1 MGRREDARAAAG
13 ALHRHA
19 ETISDACY
27 LGQGQI
33 DEIPDNNTMISALQK
48 NKLAYP
54 IDGLSGY
61 QLHGKVRGLFD
72 HVTRRHRYRE
82 SHSRLAG
89 LVEDLES
96 QIHSYQRA
104 KTKVHSDADFALSQ
118 VKEIVMDIMDALGDT
133 VEMFHSVVNDEFSV
147 VSDIDERIR
156 QTRRCIDD
164 ISKINVV
171 FESLGVNY
179 MQDWVGH
186 DLQLE
191 NLLMKVLKSHV
202 DRCLMDL
209 VASGRKLHE
218 MLAKLV
224 TDKKLQRVN
233 NLIDAFSGKF
243 KREPGYRPCIN
254 AISSPPDCLMQ
265 TAEMVPGG
273 YANTDSAID
282 EQMLSELAST
292 VLSKKEAESRIVPDK
307 PDSTEPVSRQT
318 TETIEEQ
325 IDPLI
330 AGVEKLFDA
339 LMSPH
344 APDTISV
351 CHAYRALKITA
362 SLEDWMLTVMSY
374 YSAQKRA
381 LDPLWRL
388 NMNHHVEL
396 PVNGTFYVSDIT
408 FEKKIG
414 HNEKITD

>member
-1 MGRREDARAAAG
+1 MGRREDARAAAS

-243 KREPGYRPCIN
+243 KRDPGYRPNID

-265 TAEMVPGG
+265 TAEVVLGG

-292 VLSKKEAESRIVPDK
+292 VLSKKETKSRAASD
-307 PDSTEPVSRQT
+307 DTDTTGAVSRH
-318 TETIEEQ
+318 TEDTIEEQ

-330 AGVEKLFDA
+330 EGVEKLFDA

-344 APDTISV
+344 APNAISV
-351 CHAYRALKITA
+351 CHAYRALKINA

-381 LDPLWRL
+381 IEPLWRI
-388 NMNHHVEL
+388 NMHHHVEL
-396 PVNGTFYVSDIT
+396 PVNGTFYVDDIT
-408 FEKKIG
+408 FEKKIN
-414 HNEKITD
+414 HNEKVTD